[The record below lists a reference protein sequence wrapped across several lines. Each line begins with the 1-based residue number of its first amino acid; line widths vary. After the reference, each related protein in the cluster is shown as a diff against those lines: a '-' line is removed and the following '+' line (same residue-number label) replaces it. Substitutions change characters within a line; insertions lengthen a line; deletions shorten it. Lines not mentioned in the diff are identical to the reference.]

1 MMNSN
6 RMPAND
12 HEKRVVKNQNKAGRK
27 SYKFT
32 IDVIGVDGE
41 LLVVTV
47 EEQAVGPDGE
57 PRKFGVN

>member
-1 MMNSN
+1 
-6 RMPAND
+6 
-12 HEKRVVKNQNKAGRK
+12 
-27 SYKFT
+27 
-32 IDVIGVDGE
+32 VIGVDGE

>member
-6 RMPAND
+6 RKPANI
-12 HEKRVVKNQNKAGRK
+12 HEKRVVKKHKKKSRK